1 MKSICVFCGAR
12 NGSRPEYM
20 QLARRMGEKIAENG
34 FRLVYGG
41 GHVGL
46 MGAVAEG
53 ALSRGGEVIGVIPAG
68 LFDKE
73 VGFSGI
79 TELKVVKSMH
89 ERKALME
96 LLSDAFLTLP
106 GGFGT
111 MDELNEII
119 TWGQLGIHNKSVHL
133 MNFMGF
139 YDEYL
144 NYIKKATSEGFISRS
159 HYEALIVTTNENEAM
174 DRLRFSLISP

>member
-12 NGSRPEYM
+12 TGVRPEYM
-20 QLARRMGEKIAENG
+20 QLARRMGERIAENG

-41 GHVGL
+41 GRVGL

-53 ALSRGGEVIGVIPAG
+53 ALSRGGEVIGVIPGG

-73 VGFSGI
+73 IGFAEI

-96 LLSDAFLTLP
+96 VLSDAFLTLP

-119 TWGQLGIHNKSVHL
+119 TWGQLGIHKKSVHL
-133 MNFMGF
+133 INFMGF

-144 NYIKKATSEGFISRS
+144 NFLNKATQEGFISAS
-159 HYEALIVTTNENEAM
+159 HRDALVVTTNEEDAI
-174 DRLRFSLISP
+174 DRLRYALLE